1 MEYSDEFSRMQLEA
15 MERLRQM
22 QARSKSAVNE
32 PPPEEP
38 MPSPAPAT
46 EASVDAWQEHS
57 QNLPRERQGTD
68 LLSGIFGGTGLGS
81 DKLLI
86 LLVLF
91 MLYKNKADLKLLIA
105 LAYLLL

>member
-1 MEYSDEFSRMQLEA
+1 MEYSEEFSKMQLEA

-22 QARSKSAVNE
+22 QLRSKTAVNE
-32 PPPEEP
+32 PPPEALART
-38 MPSPAPAT
+38 PSEVETGAVPIQHHPHPP
-46 EASVDAWQEHS
+46 QETGNGDILS
-57 QNLPRERQGTD
+57 NL
-68 LLSGIFGGTGLGS
+68 FGGIGIGA

-91 MLYKNKADLKLLIA
+91 ILYKNKADVKLLIA